1 MEANIKNLLK
11 RYQEKIGTKEILK
24 EVVKLVHF
32 DDKLNTDVLVLDLD
46 GARGVIVKDEVDNK
60 LKLKSLVN
68 FVGREVNFVIKSID
82 EETGTIF
89 CSRKEAQDILEEET
103 MMRLLDGEAFN
114 AKIIN
119 ILKYGAYVEINGV
132 TGLLKNTDFAE
143 DYTAI
148 DEILKLGDTIKVKW
162 KKISSNNNIIFEA
175 VNKYKSPTIINIDM
189 LEPNQVILGVVR
201 SIKPCGVF
209 VQIAPNLDA
218 LCSMP
223 STGELDE
230 DMKVQFK
237 INKIIR
243 EEGKV
248 RGKIIKVL

>member
-1 MEANIKNLLK
+1 MKK
-11 RYQEKIGTKEILK
+11 ILK
-24 EVVKLVHF
+24 KYEEKVKTQEIEKSVVKMVQF
-32 DDKLNTDVLVLDLD
+32 DESLETDVLILDLE
-46 GARGVIVKDEVDNK
+46 GAKGIIVKDEVDNK
-60 LKLKSLVN
+60 LNLRSLVS
-68 FVGREVNFVIKSID
+68 FVGREIEFTIKSID
-82 EETGTIF
+82 FENQIVF
-89 CSRKEAQDILEEET
+89 CSRKDAQTLVEDDVMEKLQ
-103 MMRLLDGEAFN
+103 DGEAFD

-119 ILKYGAYVEINGV
+119 ILKYGAYVEVNGI

-148 DEILKLGDTIKVKW
+148 GEMLKLGDSIKVKM
-162 KKISSNNNIIFEA
+162 KKFSSNNNLLFEA
-175 VNKYKSPTIINIDM
+175 VNKYQSPTIINIDM

-237 INKIIR
+237 INRIIR